1 MKQKKSFTLIELLV
15 VIAIIAILAAMLL
28 PALQQAR
35 ARGRAASCLSNQKQ
49 LGSAMNMYIPDNA
62 GYLPPFHEGFSESDI
77 TAPSPFAKLATYMS
91 LSPEATEVQI
101 AFCPEASHLYGIHGS
116 KKLSDPSFRTSYLW
130 NLYGGYLKPNSGAWK
145 YTLKSNR
152 IKYPSRFVVY
162 GEHDGKKNDTGANAA
177 KTVFNWSNAPGPTKD
192 QGMDAQM
199 HLKRFFNALHG
210 DGHAEQMVI
219 PLADFH
225 DANSSSAEK
234 YLYTFFPQGDRLIYE

>member
-1 MKQKKSFTLIELLV
+1 MKKEKSFTLIELLV

-28 PALQQAR
+28 PALQNAR
-35 ARGRAASCLSNQKQ
+35 ARGRAASCLSNEKQ
-49 LGSAMNMYIPDNA
+49 LGSAMNMYIPDNG
-62 GYLPPFHEGFSESDI
+62 GYLPPFHEGYNEGDVA
-77 TAPSPFAKLATYMS
+77 APSTFAKLAVYMGIS
-91 LSPEATEVQI
+91 LEATDVQI
-101 AFCPEASHLYGIHGS
+101 AFCPESPALYNIQRS
-116 KKLSDPSFRTSYLW
+116 KKLSDPAFKASYLW

-162 GEHDGKKNDTGANAA
+162 AEHDGKHNLSGANAG
-177 KTVFNWSNAPGPTKD
+177 KTVFNWSNAPGPNKD

-210 DGHAEQMVI
+210 DGHAEQMHI
-219 PLADFH
+219 PLAEFH

-234 YLYTFFPQGDRLIYE
+234 YLYVFFPQGDRLIYE